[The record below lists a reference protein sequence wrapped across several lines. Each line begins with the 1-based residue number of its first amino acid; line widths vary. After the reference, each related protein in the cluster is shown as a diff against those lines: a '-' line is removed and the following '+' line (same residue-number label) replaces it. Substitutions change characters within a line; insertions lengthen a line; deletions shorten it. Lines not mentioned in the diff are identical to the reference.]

1 MKKHKKSSDIVLFLI
16 ATYCIGMVA
25 GHSDVVHFVKRII
38 FDNKNETDFD
48 ATKNVTGRKYIL

>member
-1 MKKHKKSSDIVLFLI
+1 MKKDKKFRDIVLVLI

-48 ATKNVTGRKYIL
+48 TTKNVSGRKYIL